1 MPASISYDVF
11 TEAFLAKISE
21 FDLVA
26 LDENIATNIVDGYMR
41 RAIATFKKICKY
53 PLTEGADDLSRT
65 IVADIASVDLDEIV
79 DIVSDGMVVQWL
91 KPYLNQQE
99 NLQNVLNSRDW
110 SAYSPA
116 TLQQQVRQT
125 YEKAQK
131 DFIQGIRE
139 YSYNHGDLT
148 SLHI

>member
-11 TEAFLAKISE
+11 TEAFLAKIAE
-21 FDLVA
+21 FDLIE
-26 LDENIATNIVDGYMR
+26 LDEDIATNLLDGYMR
-41 RAIATFKKICKY
+41 RAIAAFKNICKY
-53 PLTEGADDLSRT
+53 PIAEGLDGDTRT
-65 IVADIASVDLDEIV
+65 ISIDVSDDDVDELAEI
-79 DIVSDGMVVQWL
+79 ISDGMVVQWL

-99 NLQNVLNSRDW
+99 NLQNVLNTRDF

-116 TLQQQVRQT
+116 TLLQQVRQT

-131 DFIQGIRE
+131 DFVQGIRE

-148 SLHI
+148 KLHI

>member
-1 MPASISYDVF
+1 MLASISYDVF

-21 FDLVA
+21 FDLIE
-26 LDENIATNIVDGYMR
+26 LDEDIATNILDGYMR
-41 RAIATFKKICKY
+41 RAMAAFKNTCKY
-53 PLTEGADDLSRT
+53 PLSECADDETRT
-65 IVADIASVDLDEIV
+65 ITADIASADVDEIA
-79 DIVSDGMVVQWL
+79 DIISDGMVVQWL
-91 KPYLNQQE
+91 KPHLNQQE

-116 TLQQQVRQT
+116 TLLQQVRQT

-131 DFIQGIRE
+131 DFVQGIRE